1 MNIRVKALFIV
12 AAVAYIISS
21 CKKNDD
27 KPQVTNTT
35 NLNVV
40 NASLNTINY
49 YINGTRINNTT
60 SYYPGGT
67 LGYVPVIAGTQN
79 YQVKI
84 AGNTNPL
91 FTKPL
96 TLDSGKYYSL
106 YVAGQTADDAFL
118 THDVLQTDTNDNA
131 LVRFVNAS
139 PDSGPLVVAFEGTSA
154 TNTILDT
161 IKFNNVTYKTSTDF
175 IRIKGGFI
183 HNVSVYQASSPLNP
197 KRDTTITLNAGQIYT
212 LFTYGSVK
220 TAGNQGLNTHLIINQ

>member
-1 MNIRVKALFIV
+1 MDIRVKALFII
-12 AAVAYIISS
+12 AAVAYIMSS

-27 KPQVTNTT
+27 KPQVTNTS

-67 LGYVPVIAGTQN
+67 LGYVPVIVGTQN

-91 FTKPL
+91 FTKSL

-106 YVAGQTADDAFL
+106 YVAGQTADDAFM
-118 THDVLQTDTNDNA
+118 TNDVLKADTLGNA

-139 PDSGPLVVAFEGTSA
+139 PDSGPLVVAFEGGSLP
-154 TNTILDT
+154 NVSDT
-161 IKFNNVTYKTSTDF
+161 VKFNNVTYKTTTDY
-175 IRIKGGFI
+175 IKVKGGFV
-183 HNVSVYQASSPLNP
+183 HNVSVYQASSPKDF
-197 KRDTTITLNAGQIYT
+197 KRDTTVTLNAGQIYT
-212 LFTYGSVK
+212 LFSYGSVK
-220 TAGNQGLNTHLIINQ
+220 PTVNKGLNTHLIINQ